1 MPRSLQGLSREQLL
15 IFEQMLIYAREVAQQ
30 FRTSRELRQEVARY
44 EEQMRALVASSMAA
58 LEEEREW
65 MALEVHDRLAQT
77 LVAAFQQLQAL
88 EGLTPVDSEA
98 RRLAVRASVLL
109 REGIRESR
117 EIMNDLHPASLDE
130 FGLVRLIHDELR
142 HFEEETGTRTRF
154 DARRM
159 PRMPKAMEIGL
170 YRIYREAL
178 ANVRRHATSVENVV
192 VTLECSDHHVT
203 LGVRDDGCGF
213 DVAARIQSNRVG
225 GLLSM
230 RRRAEVLRGTLE
242 MTSILAE
249 GTEVVARV
257 PSNRAEAKENGGND
271 SRGLDARRIIYAGG
285 VDRRTRADERTPTG
299 GASVGGRRP
308 PGG

>member
-1 MPRSLQGLSREQLL
+1 MVRSPLGLSREQLL
-15 IFEQMLIYAREVAQQ
+15 IYEQMLIYAREVGQL
-30 FRTSRELRQEVARY
+30 FRNSRELRHEVAKY
-44 EEQMRALVASSMAA
+44 EEQMRALVAACVAA

-88 EGLTPVDSEA
+88 EGLTPADSEA
-98 RRLAVRASVLL
+98 RRLAVGTSVLL

-154 DARRM
+154 DAHRM
-159 PRMPKAMEIGL
+159 PRLPKAMEIGL

-178 ANVRRHATSVENVV
+178 TNVRRHATNVGNVV
-192 VTLECSDHHVT
+192 VTLECSDHYVT

-213 DVAARIQSNRVG
+213 DVAAGSQSNRVG

-242 MTSILAE
+242 VTSILAG
-249 GTEVVARV
+249 GTGVIARV
-257 PSNRAEAKENGGND
+257 PTNHTEARENGSND
-271 SRGLDARRIIYAGG
+271 SRGQDARRIIYTGDL
-285 VDRRTRADERTPTG
+285 DRRTRDDERTRKG
-299 GASVGGRRP
+299 GASVGGGRP